1 MLTNQS
7 LNSASPICSLS
18 LTNHC
23 FERVSRIVTCS
34 IVSCRAFCIYPN
46 KLISTIICTRSHINQ
61 YLHPFNFFHTNLH
74 NIFIKHNSSFS
85 APIRFCVSFLQ
96 RLRKVLDMA
105 TKVYE
110 RTLEETPTWA
120 VAVVCFV
127 LLVVSIGIEHLIHGI
142 GKVS

>member
-1 MLTNQS
+1 
-7 LNSASPICSLS
+7 
-18 LTNHC
+18 
-23 FERVSRIVTCS
+23 
-34 IVSCRAFCIYPN
+34 
-46 KLISTIICTRSHINQ
+46 
-61 YLHPFNFFHTNLH
+61 
-74 NIFIKHNSSFS
+74 
-85 APIRFCVSFLQ
+85 
-96 RLRKVLDMA
+96 MA